1 MSEAMPEE
9 FARFKTLFDR
19 LVRYSDQWVD
29 LMGED
34 KLDWAPIEN
43 ASTRFGTRVARITVR
58 GLLVH
63 TVLAERNWTR
73 QIRLLESGAV
83 IPLPNDPAAAAR
95 FENAGLRATAL
106 ALHEENMAMLDTY
119 EPADLQKTVHFVGR
133 QWTGMGLLWGM
144 YAHRAFHL
152 GNMDIYLRQRDV
164 PGPEFFEFDPIMMA

>member
-1 MSEAMPEE
+1 MPEAMPEE
-9 FARFKTLFDR
+9 FTRFKTLFDR
-19 LVRYSDQWVD
+19 LVRYSDQWVG

-43 ASTRFGTRVARITVR
+43 ASTRFGARVARITVR
-58 GLLVH
+58 GLLIH
-63 TVLAERNWTR
+63 TVLAERNWTL
-73 QIRLLESGAV
+73 QIRQSAPGAT
-83 IPLPNDPAAAAR
+83 IPLPNDPAASSR
-95 FENAGLRATAL
+95 FDNTELRATAL
-106 ALHEENMAMLDTY
+106 ALHEENMTMLDTY
-119 EPADLQKTVHFVGR
+119 QPEDLRKSVHFVGR